1 MCLKQR
7 GFLLRGWYRLL
18 MALRVP
24 LMQWVHAASGADRAG
39 HAAFHSGNPAL
50 VAALPPAGAVD
61 AVAGFSRPVDYTASA
76 IASAAVAAAAAAAAA
91 AVPVAAPA
99 VAAVFPVAAAGA
111 SLVVADHTPAACV
124 VRVAHASGCSANV
137 AAGILPEHPAAA

>member
-1 MCLKQR
+1 
-7 GFLLRGWYRLL
+7 
-18 MALRVP
+18 
-24 LMQWVHAASGADRAG
+24 MQWVHAASGADRAG
-39 HAAFHSGNPAL
+39 HAAFHPGNPAL
-50 VAALPPAGAVD
+50 VAALPPAGTVD

-76 IASAAVAAAAAAAAA
+76 LASAAVAAAAAAAA